1 MDWSECY
8 YLLLF
13 SFSFYY
19 YFKIWLQALQAAKN
33 GNQFFFRLL
42 GTDKALFFH
51 LRVKPKLK
59 TNRA

>member
-33 GNQFFFRLL
+33 GNQFFSVSLEL
-42 GTDKALFFH
+42 TKCYFFI
-51 LRVKPKLK
+51 
-59 TNRA
+59 